1 MVFVNK
7 ITLFLFVLIS
17 FFSFSQS
24 KKKELS
30 ILRDGVEDSKAEFT
44 VLINTFSNSKVKINK
59 GKKNGFSIIN
69 MDSISS
75 IEIIIEEDTLD
86 FNSYLGSMFSGMPE
100 SFINEYKEKYKKSF
114 IDSPKEWVLYIDK
127 YPYEVVNNINHKEFI
142 DEDYNGDNSY
152 VVYQLKNQ
160 NSACI
165 GIQHFPKD

>member
-1 MVFVNK
+1 
-7 ITLFLFVLIS
+7 
-17 FFSFSQS
+17 
-24 KKKELS
+24 
-30 ILRDGVEDSKAEFT
+30 
-44 VLINTFSNSKVKINK
+44 
-59 GKKNGFSIIN
+59 

-75 IEIIIEEDTLD
+75 IEIVIEEDTLD

>member
-59 GKKNGFSIIN
+59 GKKIDFSIIN

-127 YPYEVVNNINHKEFI
+127 YPYEVVNNINHKDFI
-142 DEDYNGDNSY
+142 DKYYQGDYSY
-152 VVYQLKNQ
+152 DVYHVKSLGT
-160 NSACI
+160 ACF
-165 GIQHFPKD
+165 GINKIKKD